1 MHILYIIII
10 GFVAGVIAKFFIPGP
25 NDPGGFVMTT
35 ILGIAGSFLANFLA
49 VKLGWAQNG
58 GEGVN
63 LLSAVVGAF
72 ILLLIYHLVT
82 SRMSTT
88 V

>member
-1 MHILYIIII
+1 MHYIYIIVI
-10 GFVAGVIAKFFIPGP
+10 GFLAGVIAKFLIPGP
-25 NDPGGFVMTT
+25 NDPGGFIMTT
-35 ILGIAGSFLANFLA
+35 ILGVAGSFLANFLA
-49 VKLGWAQNG
+49 VKFGWAQGG
-58 GEGVN
+58 GEGVS
-63 LLSAVVGAF
+63 LLSAVVGAI